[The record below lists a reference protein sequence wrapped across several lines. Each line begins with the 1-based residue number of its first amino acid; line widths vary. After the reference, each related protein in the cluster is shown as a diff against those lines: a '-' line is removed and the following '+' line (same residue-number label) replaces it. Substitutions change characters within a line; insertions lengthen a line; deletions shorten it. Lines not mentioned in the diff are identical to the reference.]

1 MPFSRPTLSE
11 LRAQVLADIKAG
23 LPGTDS
29 LLRFSNLNVLG
40 TASAGL
46 GHLHYGYLD
55 YIALQSTPYTA
66 TDEFLEAWAAL
77 KGVFREPAVAAQCAR
92 VTWPGQ
98 PGVVLPAG
106 TLLARGDGYAY
117 QTIADG
123 VVSAGGFVVVPI
135 VAVLTPIDPINN
147 PTGNG
152 AAGNS
157 PAGTSLTLQAP
168 VAGIQSTGT
177 AVDPITGGADVELD
191 DSLRSRM
198 LFAYQNPVSG
208 GSAADYVAWARAV
221 PGVTRAWCAPSGF
234 GLGTVVV
241 YAMLDLAEAAHNG
254 FPQGTDGV
262 SQYDRGPGVTG
273 PRGTV
278 ATGDQLTI
286 ADSIIAVQPV
296 TALVYVCAPAP
307 NVIGFTITGI
317 PGASVATKAAIASAI
332 DAVLL
337 AQGQPQA
344 GTDVDLSAINTAIGA
359 IAGTAGFVVT
369 IPAGNIPNLTGKLP
383 VRGTVN
389 YL

>member
-77 KGVFREPAVAAQCAR
+77 KGIFREPAVAARCAR

-106 TLLARGDGYAY
+106 TLVARGDGYAY
-117 QTIADG
+117 QTTADG
-123 VVSAGGFVVVPI
+123 VVSAGGFVVVPV
-135 VAVLTPIDPINN
+135 VAVLAPIDPINN

-157 PAGTSLTLQAP
+157 PSGTSLTLQAP

-191 DSLRSRM
+191 DSLRARM

-241 YAMLDLAEAAHNG
+241 YAMLDLAEAAQGG
-254 FPQGTDGV
+254 FPQGTNGV
-262 SQYDRGPGVTG
+262 SQYDRGPGTTG

-286 ADSIIAVQPV
+286 ADSIILVQPV

-307 NVIGFTITGI
+307 NVVNFAITGI
-317 PGASVATKAAIASAI
+317 PTASVATRAAIGSAI

-359 IAGTAGFVVT
+359 IAGTGGFVITV
-369 IPAGNIPNLTGKLP
+369 PAGNILNLTGKLP
-383 VRGTVN
+383 VRGTVT